1 MTTATR
7 RGDLTIPLTPIE
19 RETLRQ
25 ISTVEH
31 LDEEALLKKFV
42 REGLIRYRIE
52 FAARAYARG
61 ELNLSG
67 AARYAG
73 IGVEEMMR
81 ELEQRGIDYGPTVE
95 QFLDG
100 LDTLAEDF
108 GVEELHQ
115 VATEMRQEE
124 GL

>member
-7 RGDLTIPLTPIE
+7 QGDLTIPLTPIE

>member
-7 RGDLTIPLTPIE
+7 QDDLTIPLTPVE

-31 LDEEALLKKFV
+31 LDEESLLKKFV
-42 REGLIRYRIE
+42 REGLSRYKIE

-115 VATEMRQEE
+115 VAAEMRQEE

>member
-1 MTTATR
+1 
-7 RGDLTIPLTPIE
+7 
-19 RETLRQ
+19 
-25 ISTVEH
+25 
-31 LDEEALLKKFV
+31 EEALLKKFV

>member
-1 MTTATR
+1 M
-7 RGDLTIPLTPIE
+7 TPIE

-42 REGLIRYRIE
+42 REGLSRYKIE

-67 AARYAG
+67 AARHAS

>member
-7 RGDLTIPLTPIE
+7 QSDLTIPLTPIE
-19 RETLRQ
+19 RETLQQ

-42 REGLIRYRIE
+42 REGLIRYKIE

-73 IGVEEMMR
+73 IGVEEMMH

>member
-7 RGDLTIPLTPIE
+7 QDDLTIPLTPVE

-31 LDEEALLKKFV
+31 LDEESLLKKFV
-42 REGLIRYRIE
+42 REGLIRYKIE

-67 AARYAG
+67 AARYSG
-73 IGVEEMMR
+73 VGVEEMMR
-81 ELEQRGIDYGPTVE
+81 ELEQRGIDCGPTVE

-108 GVEELHQ
+108 EIEELHQ